1 MGKEGFLR
9 DLQTHFPEL
18 KSPGNE
24 AERMMEAGG
33 YGLGRDGLVEFLIK
47 ESHGLPWLSFML
59 ALIGV
64 FQLS

>member
-1 MGKEGFLR
+1 MGKEDFLR

-24 AERMMEAGG
+24 AERMMAAGV
-33 YGLGRDGLVEFLIK
+33 YGLGRDGLAEFLIK
-47 ESHGLPWLSFML
+47 ESHEFPWLSFIL

>member
-9 DLQTHFPEL
+9 DSQLHFPEL

-24 AERMMEAGG
+24 AERMMEAGL
-33 YGLGRDGLVEFLIK
+33 LGRSRDGMAEFLIK
-47 ESHGLPWLSFML
+47 ESQGSPWLSFML